1 MKNTEGITLGAA
13 NPQYSDP
20 FTGKKCTF
28 NRSVPLKSSE
38 NYEFSGEIL
47 ICSDFLNI
55 RQELIQELILRDG
68 SRSLRLCLLYLNYVF
83 CLQKCLLVSSEIVI
97 AVKLSALLFKIQC
110 QIRYFSFCFELFSL
124 NYFEIFILQKS
135 ILLESCSILRN
146 KYLEYRKFQT
156 KLYFTETRY
165 IKRSSEVI

>member
-1 MKNTEGITLGAA
+1 MAHFIMKNTEGITLGAA

-55 RQELIQELILRDG
+55 RQELIQELILHDG

-97 AVKLSALLFKIQC
+97 AVKLSALLFTYNVRSAI
-110 QIRYFSFCFELFSL
+110 FHFVL
-124 NYFEIFILQKS
+124 NYL
-135 ILLESCSILRN
+135 
-146 KYLEYRKFQT
+146 
-156 KLYFTETRY
+156 
-165 IKRSSEVI
+165 V